1 MNFVAI
7 DLETANP
14 DLASICQVGLA
25 VFTANEPA
33 RTWQSLIDPEDEFS
47 GVNISIHGIDA
58 AQVRGAP
65 RFSDVFQEIRSF
77 LEGNIVVSHTAFD
90 RVALERAS
98 DRYELPRVDCR
109 WLDTARVARRA
120 WNRFSRSGYGL
131 ESVAQWC
138 GISFRHHDAEED
150 ARAAGEILVRAI
162 SDTGISLDQW
172 LVRAKQ
178 PLTEGLSTGSSA
190 VKRRG
195 DPSGPLSGE
204 VAVFT
209 GALTLARR
217 EAADLAAASGCDV
230 GSSVTKKTT
239 LLIVGDQ
246 DIRRLAGHEKST
258 KHRKAESLIEN
269 GQKIRILGESD
280 FIRVIKA
287 G

>member
-1 MNFVAI
+1 MKFVAI
-7 DLETANP
+7 DFETANP

-47 GVNISIHGIDA
+47 GVNVSIHGIDA
-58 AQVRGAP
+58 SLVRGAP
-65 RFSDVFQEIRSF
+65 KFSDIFQELRSF

-98 DRYELPRVDCR
+98 ARYQLPRLNCR
-109 WLDTARVARRA
+109 WLDTARVVRRA
-120 WNRFSRSGYGL
+120 WSRFSRSGYGL

-150 ARAAGEILVRAI
+150 ARVAGEILVRAI
-162 SDTGISLDQW
+162 SDTGIPLDEW

-178 PLTEGLSTGSSA
+178 PITVGSSSSA
-190 VKRRG
+190 VRRRG
-195 DPSGPLSGE
+195 DSSGPLSGE

-209 GALTLARR
+209 GALTIPRR
-217 EAADLAAASGCDV
+217 KAADLAAASGCDV
-230 GSSVTKKTT
+230 GSTVTTKTT

-246 DIRRLAGHEKST
+246 DVRRLAGHERSS
-258 KHRKAESLIEN
+258 KHRKAEALIEN
-269 GQKIRILGESD
+269 GQQIRILGESD
-280 FIRVIKA
+280 FIRVVEA
-287 G
+287 S